1 MWRRVLALLVLPLV
15 SPRTS
20 VQRSPLNDFQL
31 LKATELR
38 FLSQQAPEPW
48 QENTVSLEECAR
60 RCVRARTCRAFHY
73 NLVSETCQ
81 LLSQTQNSAH
91 TLLQR
96 NIHYDLFQKKD
107 YVRECI
113 VERGAT
119 YRGTVAT
126 TIEGHPCQPWKEK
139 YPFDHK
145 FVPTAHN
152 GLEENYCR
160 NPDGA
165 QGGPWCYTQNP
176 AVRSQVCGIKTC
188 EEATCLSCNGEDYR
202 GSVDR
207 TESGRE
213 CQRWDLQR
221 PHKHPYDPNTYPDKN
236 LDDNYCRNPDGSER
250 PWCYT
255 TDREHPREFCHIPRC
270 RSLPDYRSPA
280 AAREKGARR
289 WQPPEDTTLTCFRG
303 KGEGYRGTANTTVS
317 GIPCQRWDAQ
327 TPHRHH
333 FLPEKYQCKD
343 LRENYC
349 RNPDGS
355 EGPWCF
361 TSRSSLHMGFCFQIK
376 RCPDDVK
383 VEGSPPRRLLTPTWR
398 GISAGTQMTTATG
411 PGATPQIPT
420 PPLITAP
427 SNPATAIGSRPSWR
441 LQIRFSLRSVA
452 RGMIVGRRSCGS
464 SGGSLGT
471 HRGRSACGTGEA
483 PSRGP
488 AGGLQPTA
496 ASLPAP
502 SSRLTRLREGERRG
516 MGRGGTSP
524 RPGPPDSP
532 ATLPSLQPGST
543 PLRLPLLGVASVLL
557 PHPYCSPGASSRSH
571 LLGLPPD
578 VRCSSSPDTS
588 PRRRGLKVP
597 GVSIPWKHFK
607 AGVGVGV
614 LGGGGRGAGGSEGH
628 CLSRAPPPHP
638 RQGQHFCGGTLV
650 SEQWVI
656 SARQCFSS
664 CEATVRGYEA
674 WLGTLFK
681 NPGPNDPDLQV
692 IPVVHLVCGPSNSQ
706 LVMLKLERPVTPSP
720 RVAVICLPP
729 EKYVVPKG
737 TKCEIAG
744 WGETQGTGNPNV
756 LNVATLHV
764 MSNRDCNVK
773 HRGRVQETE
782 MCTEGLLAP
791 AGACEGDYGGPLA
804 CFTHDCWV
812 LEGIIIPNRVCAR
825 PGWPAIFTRVS
836 VYVDWIKKVMKL
848 T

>member
-145 FVPTAHN
+145 TQTPGYTLTACRTRSWPELPTA
-152 GLEENYCR
+152 
-160 NPDGA
+160 
-165 QGGPWCYTQNP
+165 TP
-176 AVRSQVCGIKTC
+176 AAPSQRPAHPHPVCGTRGTPASLAGKTLQYPGSNPSIPKPFDILAPGGMVASPAQKD
-188 EEATCLSCNGEDYR
+188 ATCLSCNGEDYR

-270 RSLPDYRSPA
+270 R
-280 AAREKGARR
+280 ARR

-383 VEGSPPRRLLTPTWR
+383 VEDCYPGNGAQYRGRVNKTRKGIICQRWADKTPHQPQFSP
-398 GISAGTQMTTATG
+398 TTAPHAHLEGNFCRNPDDDSHG
-411 PGATPQIPT
+411 PWCYTTDPNTPFDYCALKPCDSNRKPSILET
-420 PPLITAP
+420 PDQVLFEKCGKRDDRRQEKLRV
-427 SNPATAIGSRPSWR
+427 IGGQPGNSPWTV
-441 LQIRFSLRSVA
+441 SLRN
-452 RGMIVGRRSCGS
+452 
-464 SGGSLGT
+464 
-471 HRGRSACGTGEA
+471 
-483 PSRGP
+483 
-488 AGGLQPTA
+488 
-496 ASLPAP
+496 
-502 SSRLTRLREGERRG
+502 
-516 MGRGGTSP
+516 
-524 RPGPPDSP
+524 
-532 ATLPSLQPGST
+532 
-543 PLRLPLLGVASVLL
+543 
-557 PHPYCSPGASSRSH
+557 
-571 LLGLPPD
+571 
-578 VRCSSSPDTS
+578 
-588 PRRRGLKVP
+588 
-597 GVSIPWKHFK
+597 
-607 AGVGVGV
+607 
-614 LGGGGRGAGGSEGH
+614 
-628 CLSRAPPPHP
+628 

>member
-1 MWRRVLALLVLPLV
+1 MTFSRRKITCGNASWRGGPRTAAQWPPPSRAIPASPGKRSTPSITRLRPPDTP
-15 SPRTS
+15 SPRVGRGLGPS
-20 VQRSPLNDFQL
+20 SPL
-31 LKATELR
+31 
-38 FLSQQAPEPW
+38 P
-48 QENTVSLEECAR
+48 R
-60 RCVRARTCRAFHY
+60 R
-73 NLVSETCQ
+73 
-81 LLSQTQNSAH
+81 
-91 TLLQR
+91 
-96 NIHYDLFQKKD
+96 
-107 YVRECI
+107 
-113 VERGAT
+113 
-119 YRGTVAT
+119 
-126 TIEGHPCQPWKEK
+126 
-139 YPFDHK
+139 
-145 FVPTAHN
+145 
-152 GLEENYCR
+152 
-160 NPDGA
+160 
-165 QGGPWCYTQNP
+165 
-176 AVRSQVCGIKTC
+176 
-188 EEATCLSCNGEDYR
+188 
-202 GSVDR
+202 
-207 TESGRE
+207 
-213 CQRWDLQR
+213 QR
-221 PHKHPYDPNTYPDKN
+221 PPSGPLTPTQSVGLAELQHPWLEKPSNILAPTLRYPNPSISWLQAGWWLVPPRRTLPACPVTGRIIGAPWTGPNREGSASVGTCSGPTSIPTIPTRTKLPKRYPDKN

-383 VEGSPPRRLLTPTWR
+383 VEDCYPGNGAQYRGRVNKTRKGIICQRWADKTPHQPQFSP
-398 GISAGTQMTTATG
+398 TTAPHAHLEGNFCRNPDDDSHG
-411 PGATPQIPT
+411 PWCYTTDPNTPFDYCALKPCDSNRKPSILET
-420 PPLITAP
+420 PDQVLFEKCGKRDDRRQEKLRV
-427 SNPATAIGSRPSWR
+427 IGGQPGNSPWTV
-441 LQIRFSLRSVA
+441 SLRN
-452 RGMIVGRRSCGS
+452 
-464 SGGSLGT
+464 
-471 HRGRSACGTGEA
+471 
-483 PSRGP
+483 
-488 AGGLQPTA
+488 
-496 ASLPAP
+496 
-502 SSRLTRLREGERRG
+502 
-516 MGRGGTSP
+516 
-524 RPGPPDSP
+524 
-532 ATLPSLQPGST
+532 
-543 PLRLPLLGVASVLL
+543 
-557 PHPYCSPGASSRSH
+557 
-571 LLGLPPD
+571 
-578 VRCSSSPDTS
+578 
-588 PRRRGLKVP
+588 
-597 GVSIPWKHFK
+597 
-607 AGVGVGV
+607 
-614 LGGGGRGAGGSEGH
+614 
-628 CLSRAPPPHP
+628 

>member
-1 MWRRVLALLVLPLV
+1 MTFSRRKITCGNASWRGG
-15 SPRTS
+15 PRTAAQWPPPS
-20 VQRSPLNDFQL
+20 RAIPASPGKRSTPSI
-31 LKATELR
+31 T
-38 FLSQQAPEPW
+38 S
-48 QENTVSLEECAR
+48 
-60 RCVRARTCRAFHY
+60 
-73 NLVSETCQ
+73 
-81 LLSQTQNSAH
+81 
-91 TLLQR
+91 
-96 NIHYDLFQKKD
+96 LFQPPTTALKKITAAT
-107 YVRECI
+107 RMGL
-113 VERGAT
+113 RGA
-119 YRGTVAT
+119 
-126 TIEGHPCQPWKEK
+126 P
-139 YPFDHK
+139 
-145 FVPTAHN
+145 
-152 GLEENYCR
+152 
-160 NPDGA
+160 GA
-165 QGGPWCYTQNP
+165 IPKTQLS
-176 AVRSQVCGIKTC
+176 AVRSVGSRPAKKLPACPVTGRIIGAPWTGPNREGSASVGTC
-188 EEATCLSCNGEDYR
+188 SGPTSIPTIPT
-202 GSVDR
+202 R
-207 TESGRE
+207 TKLPKR
-213 CQRWDLQR
+213 
-221 PHKHPYDPNTYPDKN
+221 YPDKN

-383 VEGSPPRRLLTPTWR
+383 VEDCYPGNGAQYRGRVNKTRKGIICQRWADKTPHQPQFSP
-398 GISAGTQMTTATG
+398 TTAPHAHLEGNFCRNPDDDSHG
-411 PGATPQIPT
+411 PWCYTTDPNTPFDYCALKPCDSNRKPSILET
-420 PPLITAP
+420 PDQVLFEKCGKRDDRRQEKLRV
-427 SNPATAIGSRPSWR
+427 IGGQPGNSPWTV
-441 LQIRFSLRSVA
+441 SLRN
-452 RGMIVGRRSCGS
+452 
-464 SGGSLGT
+464 
-471 HRGRSACGTGEA
+471 
-483 PSRGP
+483 
-488 AGGLQPTA
+488 
-496 ASLPAP
+496 
-502 SSRLTRLREGERRG
+502 
-516 MGRGGTSP
+516 
-524 RPGPPDSP
+524 
-532 ATLPSLQPGST
+532 
-543 PLRLPLLGVASVLL
+543 
-557 PHPYCSPGASSRSH
+557 
-571 LLGLPPD
+571 
-578 VRCSSSPDTS
+578 
-588 PRRRGLKVP
+588 
-597 GVSIPWKHFK
+597 
-607 AGVGVGV
+607 
-614 LGGGGRGAGGSEGH
+614 
-628 CLSRAPPPHP
+628 